1 MASSASPESLA
12 GQARRLYT
20 EELVKGLVA
29 VVQTAMDS
37 TRSLLDKPSEH
48 AAFTRRRDLMQ
59 ALTAGAQAWHRAI
72 VSGLRAVLASGVS
85 ASRPADLMLPGGPR
99 QTLSLVPDDTIEL
112 EIVTSRLALAIMDRA
127 SWEFADLRS
136 RVAHLERRAELD
148 PHDMLRAHVLA
159 RIVFDAWRVA
169 GLGLDSWRELQPVL
183 HDEFALLV
191 EEAYHETNRWLVDHQ
206 VLPEVDLRPFI
217 RRSRTHPQQ
226 SSGWSGAGS
235 NSGPAR
241 DDGGAPSSRSGYGPS
256 VGYGGPSGSPGAASD
271 GPIGGAGLGWS
282 FGRRNG
288 EAANPARRAGVADET
303 RMMTRG
309 TPLARSRE
317 HAEAVLGRL
326 NRLIGRHV
334 PEFASSSRMQGDGP
348 GATAPALS
356 PGLARAID
364 TAQVGIRQRL
374 SPNPAAETGE
384 AAVTAPVMLEELH
397 QRKQVLKKA
406 AATPEE
412 RATIEIVALL
422 FQSILTED
430 RIPATVRVWFARL
443 QMPVLRVAVT
453 EPDFFATIDHP
464 ARRLIDR
471 MGACVMGFDSG
482 GHAGGQT
489 SEALE
494 KEIKRIVQVVEAY
507 PDTGRRV
514 FQTVLTEFEKFLEH
528 YFSTEN
534 EATRRGVSLAQQVEQ
549 RETMAIQYTIELRR
563 MLNEV
568 PVQEGV
574 RQFLFHVWA
583 DVLATTAVRYGAQGV
598 QTKTM
603 KRAAADLIW
612 SASAKVTREERAEVI
627 RRLPLLLKSLREGM
641 VSAGM
646 DTPKQDEHI
655 QQLNNSLAAAFTA
668 KAAVIPDDRLRELM
682 ERLETL
688 EELLPEQADVDIDES
703 MVLDLSGHQNSEL
716 EVVLDGGSMPT
727 PAMVAWARELQVG
740 SWYMLDRNG
749 HSEAV
754 QLAWHG
760 MRKQLSLFVTP
771 QGRCVLFQQ
780 HRLASYLQAGLML
793 PAQDEALTVRAT
805 RSALARLDVDASRL
819 LS

>member
-1 MASSASPESLA
+1 MAISASPDSIA

-20 EELVKGLVA
+20 EELVKGLTG
-29 VVQTAMDS
+29 VVQNIIDATGA
-37 TRSLLDKPSEH
+37 LLDKPSEH
-48 AAFTRRRDLMQ
+48 VVFQRRRDLAQGLRKGAQTWHRGIVAGLRQ
-59 ALTAGAQAWHRAI
+59 ALAH
-72 VSGLRAVLASGVS
+72 GVA
-85 ASRPADLMLPGGPR
+85 ASRTSDTPPSGSGSGSGRDGF
-99 QTLSLVPDDTIEL
+99 TLVSDDTIEL
-112 EIVTSRLALAIMDRA
+112 EIVTSRLALAVMDRA

-136 RVAHLERRAELD
+136 RVAHLEGRTELD

-159 RIVFDAWRVA
+159 RLAFDAWRAA
-169 GLGLDSWRELQPVL
+169 GLDLDGWREIQPAL

-191 EEAYHETNRWLVDHQ
+191 EEAYHETNRWLIEHK

-217 RRSRTHPQQ
+217 KRSRTHPNANL
-226 SSGWSGAGS
+226 GWGGAGS
-235 NSGPAR
+235 SF
-241 DDGGAPSSRSGYGPS
+241 
-256 VGYGGPSGSPGAASD
+256 ASD
-271 GPIGGAGLGWS
+271 GGSSAAMALNAPSEYPPSGGFGTYGNYGGRGGGGGGGVSGSGSGWPGPGG
-282 FGRRNG
+282 GR
-288 EAANPARRAGVADET
+288 GVGDET
-303 RMMTRG
+303 RLMTRAA
-309 TPLARSRE
+309 PLARGRE

-334 PEFASSSRMQGDGP
+334 PQFAPSTRSQGIGR
-348 GATAPALS
+348 PALPVS

-364 TAQVGIRQRL
+364 SAEQGIRQRL
-374 SPNPAAETGE
+374 QSSTHHGE
-384 AAVTAPVMLEELH
+384 PVLTTPVLLEELH
-397 QRKQVLKKA
+397 YRKQALKKA
-406 AATPEE
+406 AASPEE

-430 RIPATVRVWFARL
+430 RIPAAVRVWFARL
-443 QMPVLRVAVT
+443 QMPVLRVAVS

-471 MGACVMGFDSG
+471 MGACVMGFDSAASSVA
-482 GHAGGQT
+482 HSSTQ
-489 SEALE
+489 ALE

-514 FQTVLTEFEKFLEH
+514 FQTVLIEFEKFLEH
-528 YFSTEN
+528 YFKNEN

-549 RETMAIQYTIELRR
+549 RETLAIQYTIELRR

-583 DVLATTAVRYGAQGV
+583 DVLATTAVRYTAQGE

-627 RRLPLLLKSLREGM
+627 RRLPLLLRSLREGM
-641 VSAGM
+641 ASAGM
-646 DTPKQDEHI
+646 DTAKQDEHI

-668 KAAVIPDDRLRELM
+668 KAAVIPDERLRELM
-682 ERLETL
+682 ERLDTL
-688 EELLPEQADVDIDES
+688 EELLPDAADVEIDES
-703 MVLDLSGHQNSEL
+703 MVLDLSGHQSSEL

-727 PAMVAWARELQVG
+727 AAMVAWARELQVG
-740 SWYMLDRNG
+740 SWYMLDRGG
-749 HSEAV
+749 HTEPV
-754 QLAWHG
+754 QLSWHG
-760 MRKQLSLFVTP
+760 LRKQLSLFVTP

-780 HRLASYLQAGLML
+780 HRLASYLQAGLIV

-805 RSALARLDVDASRL
+805 RSALAKLDVDASRL
-819 LS
+819 LN

>member
-1 MASSASPESLA
+1 MASGADPANLA
-12 GQARRLYT
+12 PQARRLYT
-20 EELVKGLVA
+20 EHLVKGLTPL
-29 VVQTAMDS
+29 VQAALDGA
-37 TRSLLDKPSEH
+37 RALFDKPAEH
-48 AAFTRRRDLMQ
+48 AVFVRRRDLLQ
-59 ALTAGAQAWHRAI
+59 ALQKGAQGWHRQM
-72 VSGLRAVLASGVS
+72 VTGLRHALAHGVS
-85 ASRPADLMLPGGPR
+85 ATMPRDLPPPGSGPL
-99 QTLSLVPDDTIEL
+99 TLVDDDTHEL

-127 SWEFADLRS
+127 AWEFADLRS
-136 RVAHLERRAELD
+136 RVAHLEARAELD
-148 PHDMLRAHVLA
+148 PHDLLRAHVLA
-159 RIVFDAWRVA
+159 KIAFESWRA
-169 GLGLDSWRELQPVL
+169 SGQTLEGWRELQPLL
-183 HDEFALLV
+183 HEEFAHLV
-191 EEAYHETNRWLVDHQ
+191 EETYHEVNRWLAERQ

-217 RRSRTHPQQ
+217 RRSRGNPNLPMGSIWQHSVAPTDNEGLGGRRG
-226 SSGWSGAGS
+226 SSTGAG
-235 NSGPAR
+235 P
-241 DDGGAPSSRSGYGPS
+241 PSGYGPPAGYAAPPS
-256 VGYGGPSGSPGAASD
+256 GGGYGSGLMRGAV
-271 GPIGGAGLGWS
+271 G
-282 FGRRNG
+282 
-288 EAANPARRAGVADET
+288 DET
-303 RMMTRG
+303 RMMTRAA
-309 TPLARSRE
+309 PLARSRD

-326 NRLIGRHV
+326 NRLVGRHV
-334 PEFASSSRMQGDGP
+334 PGFAPTSTP
-348 GATAPALS
+348 VPLS
-356 PGLARAID
+356 PGLQRAIE

-374 SPNPAAETGE
+374 APPTGQGAD
-384 AAVTAPVMLEELH
+384 AAVTTPVMLEELH

-430 RIPATVRVWFARL
+430 RIPASVRVWFARL

-453 EPDFFATIDHP
+453 EPDFFATVDHP

-471 MGACVMGFDSG
+471 MGACVMGFDSSMSNVG
-482 GHAGGQT
+482 D
-489 SEALE
+489 ALE
-494 KEIKRIVQVVEAY
+494 KEIKRVVQVVEAY

-528 YFSTEN
+528 YFRNEN
-534 EATRRGVSLAQQVEQ
+534 EATKKGVSLAQQVEQ

-583 DVLATTAVRYGAQGV
+583 DVLATTAVRYGAQGD

-641 VSAGM
+641 ASAGI
-646 DTPKQDEHI
+646 DPSRQDEQI

-682 ERLETL
+682 EKLETL
-688 EELLPEQADVDIDES
+688 EELLPEAEDVQIDES
-703 MVLDLSGHQNSEL
+703 MVLDLSGHQSSEL
-716 EVVLDGGSMPT
+716 EVVLEGGSMPS

-740 SWYMLDRNG
+740 SWYMLELRG
-749 HSEAV
+749 SSEAV
-754 QLAWHG
+754 QLAWQG
-760 MRKQLSLFVTP
+760 LRKQISLFVTP

-780 HRLASYLQAGLML
+780 HRLASYLQAGLLL

-805 RSALARLDVDASRL
+805 RSALAKLDVDASRL
-819 LS
+819 LN